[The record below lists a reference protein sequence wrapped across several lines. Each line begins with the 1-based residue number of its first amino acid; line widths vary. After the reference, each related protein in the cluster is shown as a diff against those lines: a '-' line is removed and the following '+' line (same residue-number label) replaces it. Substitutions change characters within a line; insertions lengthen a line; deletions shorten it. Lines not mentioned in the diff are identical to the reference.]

1 MTVALSRNA
10 KFWNICDTPRKGLSR
25 GVCVAM
31 PFDLLTVSAL
41 KGFVLLCTV
50 YGLTVR
56 AINGIASN
64 WLLLNI
70 CWRVCYNRRWQMP
83 YALGTLIAT

>member
-1 MTVALSRNA
+1 
-10 KFWNICDTPRKGLSR
+10 
-25 GVCVAM
+25 M

-56 AINGIASN
+56 AINGIASDL
-64 WLLLNI
+64 LLLNI
-70 CWRVCYNRRWQMP
+70 CWRVCYNSLQMP